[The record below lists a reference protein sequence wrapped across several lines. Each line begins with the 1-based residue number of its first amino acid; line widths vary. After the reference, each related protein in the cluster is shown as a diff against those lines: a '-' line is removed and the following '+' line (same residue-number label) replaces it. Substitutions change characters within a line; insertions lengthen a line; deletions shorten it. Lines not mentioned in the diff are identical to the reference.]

1 MLVFPF
7 FHSFVFFILSFLCL
21 LFLFSPSLPSIYPFI
36 FFTFRSPF
44 SRSLNFSYFKIFS
57 SSLFSS
63 SLFSVAHS
71 FCISCFLSFA
81 FLPFSTF
88 FSLLNSLPVLYPIS
102 LFAFFPFCHSSFIFS
117 SFLPSFPPFSAGYL
131 FGFFFF
137 FFFFLILFLVGFS
150 PSFFFRF
157 QFAFSFH
164 FLISFVSSLLPNSIL
179 IWCAL
184 HISLYCELLSLQSIP
199 ITCCHLHSLTEPNS
213 IVFTKEK
220 IKRRVRNRYQEL
232 AFAVVVAYGLALAC
246 LSYLLAFLHEL
257 SVMPPILLVSPA
269 YLLHPAGPPIL
280 PVFSPLL
287 IAGSYPV
294 SIGL

>member
-1 MLVFPF
+1 MVILNLFSDKYYNVGANWDPLLQVICLVF
-7 FHSFVFFILSFLCL
+7 SFS
-21 LFLFSPSLPSIYPFI
+21 
-36 FFTFRSPF
+36 
-44 SRSLNFSYFKIFS
+44 
-57 SSLFSS
+57 
-63 SLFSVAHS
+63 
-71 FCISCFLSFA
+71 
-81 FLPFSTF
+81 
-88 FSLLNSLPVLYPIS
+88 
-102 LFAFFPFCHSSFIFS
+102 
-117 SFLPSFPPFSAGYL
+117 
-131 FGFFFF
+131 
-137 FFFFLILFLVGFS
+137 FFFLILFLVGFS

-294 SIGL
+294 SIGLWRPILPPNFSYLSVYIPGLLANRC